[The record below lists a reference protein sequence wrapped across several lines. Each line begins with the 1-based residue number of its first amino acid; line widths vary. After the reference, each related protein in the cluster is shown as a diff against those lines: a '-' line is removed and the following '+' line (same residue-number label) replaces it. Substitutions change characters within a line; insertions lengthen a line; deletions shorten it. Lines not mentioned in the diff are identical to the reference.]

1 MRKVLM
7 GGLAMLAGV
16 QLAGTA
22 VDLRAGWQDYAN
34 AQEIAELK
42 QVSQDLLVAAR
53 DHAIET
59 GLVNLLLESAHMP
72 GAPQGDLRQQ
82 IARHRQESDRAVE
95 SALRALGDIH
105 VQASLAEDIASLQVS
120 MARLR
125 EVRPQMDQYLSDSA
139 TLETQAGRPKD
150 MVWLEQW
157 QDASQSQ
164 AVALLTLLREINRPS
179 LSVGGAAGAA
189 EMLAR
194 EAIKLRQVAGFDMG
208 VLYRL
213 TMMGGAPD
221 TDLTTARM
229 AGLELSWRNLR
240 EAADGIALLPDPV
253 RTALGQTETALF
265 QRYIPLRQAIL
276 DGAAQGGERARLP
289 ELMRTGTGVL
299 NSSGDLIAAAVTAAS
314 KATFQAKSAAR
325 QRLWVNGLEMVLAL
339 AALLGAIYLINS
351 RVLGPIQKMTRAMR
365 AVAGGDLS
373 APLPDKLFSRELRA
387 MAAAVAVFKENARQ
401 LQTENRERRRMERQL
416 TVERSI
422 LEMAAA
428 GAPLEEVLAALCR
441 GMEQQ
446 LDDAVC
452 SVVLLQE
459 DGLRLKA
466 AAAPNMPAEITTAY
480 EGISIGPEVGS
491 CGTAIY
497 RRTPVIVSDVE
508 TDPRW
513 HKYRQIVIPHGFR
526 SCWSLPILTA
536 EGEAL
541 GAFAIYGKE
550 IREPKEWEMERARR
564 AVQLASLTISSRRAA
579 DQLEHAKAQAELGSR
594 TKTEFLANM
603 SHELRTPLNAI
614 IGFAEVL
621 ESELKSAEA
630 MGKPTAT
637 SAYAGDIIA
646 SGRHLLTLINDILDV
661 SKMEAGRV
669 ELRERICGVEE
680 LVRGCERIVRA
691 RAMERRLN
699 LVVQVADGTPPI
711 LVDDVKFKQIM
722 LNLLSNAVKFT
733 APGGTVKLIANV
745 DPARGVSVAVSDTGI
760 GIKPED
766 LSKVFVPFHQ
776 VDNVYA
782 RSNPGTGLGLTLSKG
797 LTELHGGR
805 LTIDSVFGEGT
816 TVTVTLPPAR
826 IVWTETS
833 SGLPLPLS
841 LR

>member
-7 GGLAMLAGV
+7 GGLALLAGV

-22 VDLRAGWQDYAN
+22 VDLRSGWRDYA
-34 AQEIAELK
+34 AAREIAGLK
-42 QVSQDLLVAAR
+42 QVSQQLLVAAR

-59 GLVNLLLESAHMP
+59 GLVNLLLESAHVP
-72 GAPQGDLRQQ
+72 GVPQADLHQQ
-82 IARHRQESDRAVE
+82 IARHRRESDAAVE
-95 SALRALGDIH
+95 AALAGLRRVH
-105 VQASLAEDIASLQVS
+105 VEESLAEDVASLQV
-120 MARLR
+120 ATTRLR
-125 EVRPQMDQYLSDSA
+125 EVRPRMERRLSGEADAAERENPLSLA
-139 TLETQAGRPKD
+139 E
-150 MVWLEQW
+150 W
-157 QDASQSQ
+157 QDATQSQS
-164 AVALLTLLREINRPS
+164 AALLTLLREINRPS

-189 EMLAR
+189 EMLVR
-194 EAIKLRQVAGFDMG
+194 EAIKLRQVAGADMG
-208 VLYRL
+208 MLYRL
-213 TMMGGAPD
+213 TMMGEKFDPD
-221 TDLTTARM
+221 QSISRM
-229 AGLELSWRNLR
+229 AWLELSWRNLR
-240 EAADGIALLPDPV
+240 EAAGAASLPDPV
-253 RTALGQTETALF
+253 RLAVSQTETALF
-265 QRYIPLRQAIL
+265 QRYLPLRRAL
-276 DGAAQGGERARLP
+276 LGAAQPGEGVGAERARLP

-299 NSSGDLIAAAVTAAS
+299 NASGDLIAAAINV
-314 KATFQAKSAAR
+314 ATEATDQAKAAAR
-325 QRLWVNGLEMVLAL
+325 QRLWLNGVELVLAIL
-339 AALLGAIYLINS
+339 ALLVAMHLIRR
-351 RVLGPIQKMTRAMR
+351 RVLLPIQNMTSAMR

-373 APLPDKLFSRELRA
+373 APLPEKLFSRELRA

-416 TVERSI
+416 TVERGI

-428 GAPLEEVLAALCR
+428 SAPLEEILAALCR

-446 LDDAVC
+446 LDDALC
-452 SVVLLQE
+452 SILLLRE
-459 DGLRLKA
+459 DGLHVTV
-466 AAAPNMPAEITTAY
+466 AAAPNMPAEIAAAY
-480 EGISIGPEVGS
+480 EGIAIGPEVGS

-497 RRTPVIVSDVE
+497 RRVPVIVTDVE
-508 TDPRW
+508 NDPRW
-513 HKYRQIVIPHGFR
+513 EKFKHIVLPHGLC

-541 GAFAIYGKE
+541 GAFAIYGRQV
-550 IREPKEWEMERARR
+550 REPKDWEMERARR

-579 DQLEHAKAQAELGSR
+579 EQLEQAKAQAELGSR

-621 ESELKSAEA
+621 ESELQSAEA
-630 MGKPTAT
+630 VGKPMAT

-699 LVVQVADGTPPI
+699 LVVQVAEGMPPI
-711 LVDDVKFKQIM
+711 LVDDVKFKQIV

-733 APGGTVKLIANV
+733 APGGTVKLVAGV

-760 GIKPED
+760 GIKPDD
-766 LSKVFVPFHQ
+766 LAKVFVPFHQ

-816 TVTVTLPPAR
+816 TVTVNLPPAR
-826 IVWTETS
+826 IVWTEAGT
-833 SGLPLPLS
+833 GLPLPLPM
-841 LR
+841 R

>member
-22 VDLRAGWQDYAN
+22 VDLRAGWQDYA
-34 AQEIAELK
+34 AALEIAELK
-42 QVSQDLLVAAR
+42 QVSQHLLVAAR

-72 GAPQGDLRQQ
+72 GAPQSDLRQQ
-82 IARHRQESDRAVE
+82 IARHRRESDRAVE
-95 SALRALGDIH
+95 SALLELGHIH
-105 VQASLAEDIASLQVS
+105 IQASLAEDVASLQVA

-125 EVRPQMDQYLSDSA
+125 EVRPRMDQHLSDGSA
-139 TLETQAGRPKD
+139 PGAQPGRAED
-150 MVWLEQW
+150 VVWLEEW
-157 QDASQSQ
+157 QDATESQ
-164 AVALLTLLREINRPS
+164 AAALLTLLREINRPS

-194 EAIKLRQVAGFDMG
+194 EAIKLRQVAGSDMG
-208 VLYRL
+208 LLYRL

-221 TDLTTARM
+221 ADLTTARM

-240 EAADGIALLPDPV
+240 DAADGITLPDTA
-253 RTALGQTETALF
+253 RAALGQTETALF
-265 QRYIPLRQAIL
+265 QRYVPLRRAIL
-276 DGAAQGGERARLP
+276 DGAAQGGGRARLP

-299 NSSGDLIAAAVTAAS
+299 NTSGDLIATAIAAATE
-314 KATFQAKSAAR
+314 ATFQAKAAAR
-325 QRLWVNGLEMVLAL
+325 QRLWVNGLEMLLAIV
-339 AALLGAIYLINS
+339 ALGVAMYLIRS
-351 RVLGPIQKMTRAMR
+351 RVLLPIQKMTGAMR
-365 AVAGGDLS
+365 SVAGGDLS

-416 TVERSI
+416 TVERSV

-428 GAPLEEVLAALCR
+428 GAPLEEILAALCR

-446 LDDAVC
+446 LDDALC
-452 SVVLLQE
+452 SVVLLQA
-459 DGLRLKA
+459 DGLRLTV
-466 AAAPNMPAEITTAY
+466 AAAPNMPVEITTAY
-480 EGISIGPEVGS
+480 EGVSIGPEAGS

-513 HKYRQIVIPHGFR
+513 HQYKQIITPHGLR

-579 DQLEHAKAQAELGSR
+579 DQLEQAKAQAELGSR

-621 ESELKSAEA
+621 ESELKSAES
-630 MGKPTAT
+630 MGKPMAT

-699 LVVQVADGTPPI
+699 LVVEVADGTPPI
-711 LVDDVKFKQIM
+711 LVDDVKFKQIV

-733 APGGTVKLIANV
+733 APGGTVKLTANV
-745 DPARGVSVAVSDTGI
+745 DPARGVSVAVSDSGI
-760 GIKPED
+760 GIKPDD

-805 LTIDSVFGEGT
+805 LTIDSIFGEGT

-833 SGLPLPLS
+833 SGLPFPLPL
-841 LR
+841 R

>member
-22 VDLRAGWQDYAN
+22 ADLRAGWQDYAA

-42 QVSQDLLVAAR
+42 QVSQHLLVAAR

-59 GLVNLLLESAHMP
+59 GLINLLLESAHMP

-82 IARHRQESDRAVE
+82 IARHRHESDAAVE
-95 SALRALGDIH
+95 AALTELQRVHLE
-105 VQASLAEDIASLQVS
+105 ASLAEDLASLQVA
-120 MARLR
+120 MARLQ
-125 EVRPQMDQYLSDSA
+125 EVRPLMDRRLSDVPSTSPSA
-139 TLETQAGRPKD
+139 APTDGLVALE
-150 MVWLEQW
+150 EW
-157 QDASQSQ
+157 QDVTQSH
-164 AVALLTLLREINRPS
+164 AAALLTLLREINRPS

-189 EMLAR
+189 ETLAR
-194 EAIKLRQVAGFDMG
+194 DAIKLRQVAGSDMG

-213 TMMGGAPD
+213 TMLGGTPD
-221 TDLTTARM
+221 TNLTTARL
-229 AGLELSWRNLR
+229 AGLELSWRNLS
-240 EAADGIALLPDPV
+240 ETADGTTLPDPV
-253 RTALGQTETALF
+253 RIAMGQTETALF
-265 QRYIPLRQAIL
+265 QRYIPLRRAIL
-276 DGAAQGGERARLP
+276 DGASQGGERARLP

-299 NSSGDLIAAAVTAAS
+299 NATGDLIANAITTA
-314 KATFQAKSAAR
+314 KEATIQAKAAAR
-325 QRLWVNGLEMVLAL
+325 QRLWIKGFEMLVALLAL
-339 AALLGAIYLINS
+339 GVAIYLIRS
-351 RVLGPIQKMTRAMR
+351 RVLIPIQKMTGAMR

-373 APLPDKLFSRELRA
+373 VPLPEKLFSRELRA

-416 TVERSI
+416 TVERTV

-428 GAPLEEVLAALCR
+428 GTALEEILAALCR

-446 LDDAVC
+446 LEDALC
-452 SVVLLQE
+452 SVVLLHE
-459 DGLRLKA
+459 DGLRLTA
-466 AAAPNMPAEITTAY
+466 AAAPNMPAEISAAY
-480 EGISIGPEVGS
+480 EGLTIGPEAGS

-513 HKYRQIVIPHGFR
+513 HKYKHIVTPHGLR

-550 IREPKEWEMERARR
+550 VREPKEWEMERARR

-579 DQLEHAKAQAELGSR
+579 DQLEQAKAQAELGSR

-630 MGKPTAT
+630 MGKAMAT

-699 LVVQVADGTPPI
+699 LVVEVADGTPPI
-711 LVDDVKFKQIM
+711 LVDDVKFKQIV

-733 APGGTVKLIANV
+733 APGGTVKLTANV

-760 GIKPED
+760 GIKPDD

-833 SGLPLPLS
+833 SGLPLPLP

>member
-22 VDLRAGWQDYAN
+22 VDLRAGWRDYA
-34 AQEIAELK
+34 AAREIAELK
-42 QVSQDLLVAAR
+42 QISQHLLVAAR

-72 GAPQGDLRQQ
+72 GAPQADLGQQ
-82 IARHRQESDRAVE
+82 IARHRRESDMAVE
-95 SALRALGDIH
+95 AALAELQRVNVD
-105 VQASLAEDIASLQVS
+105 ASLTEDVASLQVATS
-120 MARLR
+120 RLR
-125 EVRPQMDQYLSDSA
+125 EVRPRMERRLLGEDSTAQLENPLSLA
-139 TLETQAGRPKD
+139 E
-150 MVWLEQW
+150 W
-157 QDASQSQ
+157 QDATQSQS
-164 AVALLTLLREINRPS
+164 AALLTLLREINRPS

-194 EAIKLRQVAGFDMG
+194 EAIKLRQVAGADMAM
-208 VLYRL
+208 LYRL
-213 TMMGGAPD
+213 TMMSEKPD
-221 TDLTTARM
+221 PDMTATLVT
-229 AGLELSWRNLR
+229 GLGISWRNLR
-240 EAADGIALLPDPV
+240 EAADGTTLPDPV
-253 RTALGQTETALF
+253 RLAVGQMETALF
-265 QRYIPLRQAIL
+265 QRYVPLRRAIL
-276 DGAAQGGERARLP
+276 DAVAQGEAEGAERARLP

-299 NSSGDLIAAAVTAAS
+299 NASGDLIAVAINAATE
-314 KATFQAKSAAR
+314 ATDQAKAAAR
-325 QRLWVNGLEMVLAL
+325 QRLWLNGMELAL
-339 AALLGAIYLINS
+339 ALLALIVAMHLIRR
-351 RVLGPIQKMTRAMR
+351 RVLLPIQKMTSAMR

-373 APLPDKLFSRELRA
+373 APLPEKLFSRELRA

-416 TVERSI
+416 TVERGI

-428 GAPLEEVLAALCR
+428 GAPLEEILAALCR

-446 LDDAVC
+446 LDDALC
-452 SVVLLQE
+452 SVVLLRE
-459 DGLRLKA
+459 DGLHISV
-466 AAAPNMPAEITTAY
+466 AAAPNMPPKIAAAY
-480 EGISIGPEVGS
+480 EGVSIGPEMGS

-497 RRTPVIVSDVE
+497 RRMPIIVTDVE
-508 TDPRW
+508 NDPRW
-513 HKYRQIVIPHGFR
+513 ERFKDVVLPHGLR

-541 GAFAIYGKE
+541 GAFAIYSRQV
-550 IREPKEWEMERARR
+550 REPKDWEMERARR

-579 DQLEHAKAQAELGSR
+579 EQLEQAKAQAELGSR

-621 ESELKSAEA
+621 ESELQGAEA
-630 MGKPTAT
+630 AGKPMATA
-637 SAYAGDIIA
+637 AYAGDIIA

-699 LVVQVADGTPPI
+699 LVVQVADGMPPI
-711 LVDDVKFKQIM
+711 LVDDVKFKQIV

-733 APGGTVKLIANV
+733 APGGTVKLITGV
-745 DPARGVSVAVSDTGI
+745 DPARGVSVSVSDTGI

-766 LSKVFVPFHQ
+766 LAKVFVPFHQ

-816 TVTVTLPPAR
+816 TVTVNLPPAR
-826 IVWTETS
+826 IVWTEAGN
-833 SGLPLPLS
+833 GLPLPLPM
-841 LR
+841 R